1 MASTSCFLHQ
11 STARLAASARPAPAV
26 GRTQLLVCKAQKN
39 DEAASDATAVVT
51 SRRAALS
58 LLAGAAA
65 VALKVSPAAAAYGEA
80 ANVFGKAKKN
90 TDFKTYS
97 GEGFKLLIP
106 AKWNPSKEREFP
118 GQVLRYEDNFDATS
132 NLSVVINPTTK
143 KTITEYGSPEQFL
156 SEVGFLLGQ
165 QSYGGKTDSEGG
177 FESDAVATANV
188 LESSAPVVDGKQYY
202 SITVL
207 TRTADGD
214 EGGKHQLITAT
225 VADGKLYVCK
235 AQAGDKRWFKGAKKF
250 VENAAGSFSVA

>member
-26 GRTQLLVCKAQKN
+26 GRTQLFVCKAQKN
-39 DEAASDATAVVT
+39 DEAAPDAAVVT

-65 VALKVSPAAAAYGEA
+65 VAVKVSPAAAAYG
-80 ANVFGKAKKN
+80 KKN
-90 TDFKTYS
+90 TDFVAYS
-97 GEGFKLLIP
+97 GEGFKLMIP

-132 NLSVVINPTTK
+132 NLSVIINPTTK
-143 KTITEYGSPEQFL
+143 KTITDYGSPEEFL
-156 SEVGFLLGQ
+156 SQVGFLLGQ

>member
-39 DEAASDATAVVT
+39 DEAASDASAVVT

-65 VALKVSPAAAAYGEA
+65 VAVKVSPAAAAYGEA

-90 TDFKTYS
+90 TDFKTYT
-97 GEGFKLLIP
+97 GEGFKLLVP

-143 KTITEYGSPEQFL
+143 KTITDYGSPEQFL

-165 QSYGGKTDSEGG
+165 QSYGGNTDSEGG
-177 FESDAVATANV
+177 FESGAVATANV
-188 LESSAPVVDGKQYY
+188 LESSAPIVDGKQYY

>member
-26 GRTQLLVCKAQKN
+26 GRTQLFVCKAQKN
-39 DEAASDATAVVT
+39 ESPPPLPPTEKQVRG
-51 SRRAALS
+51 SGR
-58 LLAGAAA
+58 
-65 VALKVSPAAAAYGEA
+65 VS
-80 ANVFGKAKKN
+80 NVFGKAKKN
-90 TDFKTYS
+90 TDFVAYS
-97 GEGFKLLIP
+97 GEGFKLMIP

-132 NLSVVINPTTK
+132 NLSVIINPTTK
-143 KTITEYGSPEQFL
+143 KTITDYGSPEEFL
-156 SEVGFLLGQ
+156 SQVGFLLGQ

>member
-26 GRTQLLVCKAQKN
+26 GRTQLFVCKAQKN
-39 DEAASDATAVVT
+39 DEAASDAAVVT

-65 VALKVSPAAAAYGEA
+65 IAVKVSPAAAAYGEA

-90 TDFKTYS
+90 TDFVAYS
-97 GEGFKLLIP
+97 GEGFKLMIP

-132 NLSVVINPTTK
+132 NLSVIINPTTK
-143 KTITEYGSPEQFL
+143 KTIT
-156 SEVGFLLGQ
+156 
-165 QSYGGKTDSEGG
+165 EGG

>member
-26 GRTQLLVCKAQKN
+26 GRTQLFVCKAQKN
-39 DEAASDATAVVT
+39 DEAASDAAVVT

-65 VALKVSPAAAAYGEA
+65 IAV
-80 ANVFGKAKKN
+80 
-90 TDFKTYS
+90 
-97 GEGFKLLIP
+97 
-106 AKWNPSKEREFP
+106 KEREFP

-132 NLSVVINPTTK
+132 NLSVIINPTTK
-143 KTITEYGSPEQFL
+143 KTITDYGSPEEFL
-156 SEVGFLLGQ
+156 SQVGFLLGQ

>member
-26 GRTQLLVCKAQKN
+26 GRTQLFVCKAQKN
-39 DEAASDATAVVT
+39 DEAAPDAAVVT

-65 VALKVSPAAAAYGEA
+65 VAV
-80 ANVFGKAKKN
+80 
-90 TDFKTYS
+90 
-97 GEGFKLLIP
+97 
-106 AKWNPSKEREFP
+106 KEREFP

-132 NLSVVINPTTK
+132 NLSVIINPTTK
-143 KTITEYGSPEQFL
+143 KTITDYGSPEEFL
-156 SEVGFLLGQ
+156 SQVGFLLGQ

>member
-26 GRTQLLVCKAQKN
+26 GRTQLFVCKAQKN
-39 DEAASDATAVVT
+39 DEAASDAAVVT

-65 VALKVSPAAAAYGEA
+65 IAVKVSPAAAAYGEA

-90 TDFKTYS
+90 TDFVAYS
-97 GEGFKLLIP
+97 GEGFKLMIP

-132 NLSVVINPTTK
+132 NLSVIINPTTK
-143 KTITEYGSPEQFL
+143 KTITDYGSPEEFL
-156 SEVGFLLGQ
+156 SQ
-165 QSYGGKTDSEGG
+165 GG